1 MATEQYIGRPYE
13 DQELLSIDRLK
24 RAVMS
29 RIIEKAESIMDEEF
43 PLKDERLGELFID
56 EWERAKVA
64 VKNSPQAKEAYKKW
78 LESRMTGMMDE
89 QIKHDKEELFS
100 LGVQEKSL

>member
-1 MATEQYIGRPYE
+1 MANEQFISRPYE

-24 RAVMS
+24 RAVMN
-29 RIIEKAESIMDEEF
+29 RIIERAESMMDEEF
-43 PLKDERLGELFID
+43 PIRDEKLGELFIN
-56 EWERAKVA
+56 EWERAKIA